1 MGRSITRVNDL
12 NKVFR
17 NGDSDLLNEVGV
29 LCILFEDFKHEIL
42 SLLKYL
48 PETGGAMA
56 PDKQHEIF
64 YYVRR
69 SLITL
74 DEVKEHLRA
83 ICANEEFRSAKDQ
96 IGNKNAALIIEA
108 QRYLSRNSILKNLR
122 NYMGAHIDSAVV
134 RSSIKY
140 FGPDAVSRIRW
151 VDDKTDFALRFDFAT
166 DLLKGAIAS
175 KLPRGI
181 EHLEEEM
188 PGFFQ
193 VLTEAFKYLQ
203 HATFILVHAF
213 LWDRFGTA

>member
-1 MGRSITRVNDL
+1 VSISSRFCSASSADISEISESFVKPSEFKDVPSL
-12 NKVFR
+12 SPDPFVSIHLSCS
-17 NGDSDLLNEVGV
+17 GD
-29 LCILFEDFKHEIL
+29 
-42 SLLKYL
+42 
-48 PETGGAMA
+48 
-56 PDKQHEIF
+56 F